1 VSRLTLSLI
10 FVMLL
15 ATVGIGWGIDK
26 IFEQFGS
33 GSNKD
38 LVSSYSN
45 LGKQL
50 ALALDTQ
57 TNSQAFLDKWNI
69 SHQNNIVLV
78 NIEQFPLPAE
88 IITDF
93 KRGKPLV
100 LESTDT
106 LSLHYYLS
114 KQEKVLSFTPDELV
128 INTQASNFNLVLT
141 ASFYMGLLLIIL
153 IWLYPLIKRLRVLRK
168 SAITFGKGDLA
179 ERIKTH
185 KSSYLYDIETEFNR
199 MATKIESL
207 INDNKL
213 ISSAVSHDLRTP
225 LARLRFGID
234 ILSDTQDP
242 QALQEHQQHL
252 SADIDEMQNLVE
264 AMLDYSK
271 LEQSMVAINK
281 KEVDVIQLLNECIQ
295 LRQAQ
300 DLSIYLKTTSSN
312 MWVLGDKQY
321 LRMLINNLLINAAE
335 HSNGQVVVEL
345 ISQKAL
351 CDIKVHDNGSGVNHE
366 HREKI
371 LKPFVRGDIKEN
383 NKGYGMGLAI
393 ADRITHWHQG
403 SIYIEQSAI
412 LHGALFRVTLPRL
425 FK

>member
-1 VSRLTLSLI
+1 MSRLTLSLI

-33 GSNKD
+33 ESNKD

-57 TNSQAFLDKWNI
+57 NNNQVFLDTWNTR
-69 SHQNNIVLV
+69 HQNNIALV
-78 NIEQFPLPAE
+78 NIDNFPLPAE

-93 KRGKPLV
+93 KRGEPLV
-100 LESTDT
+100 LESTNT
-106 LSLHYYLS
+106 LSLHYYLPQQ
-114 KQEKVLSFTPDELV
+114 KKVLSFTPDELV
-128 INTQASNFNLVLT
+128 INTQASNLNLALT
-141 ASFYMGLLLIIL
+141 ASFYMSLLLIIL
-153 IWLYPLIKRLRVLRK
+153 IWLYPLIKRLRILRK
-168 SAITFGKGDLA
+168 SAIAFGKGNLA
-179 ERIKTH
+179 KRIHTN

-199 MATKIESL
+199 MAKKIESL
-207 INDNKL
+207 VNDNKL

-264 AMLDYSK
+264 VMLDYSK

-281 KEVDVIQLLNECIQ
+281 TKVDLILLINECIQ
-295 LRQAQ
+295 LCQAQ
-300 DLSIYLKTTSSN
+300 GLSIYLKTDSHEV
-312 MWVLGDKQY
+312 WVSGDKQY
-321 LRMLINNLLINAAE
+321 LRMLLNNLLTNAIE
-335 HSNGQVVVEL
+335 HSDGQVIVEL
-345 ISQKAL
+345 IAHKNL
-351 CDIKVHDNGSGVNHE
+351 CDINIHDNGSGVDSE

-371 LKPFVRGDIKEN
+371 LKPFVRGNIKEN

-393 ADRITHWHQG
+393 ADRISQWHQG
-403 SIYIEQSAI
+403 VIHIEQSAI
-412 LHGALFRVTLPRL
+412 LHGALFKVTLPRL
-425 FK
+425 P

>member
-15 ATVGIGWGIDK
+15 ATVGIGWGLDK
-26 IFEQFGS
+26 IFEQFGAE
-33 GSNKD
+33 SNKD

-57 TNSQAFLDKWNI
+57 NNSQAFVRAWNTR
-69 SHQNNIVLV
+69 HQNNIALI

-88 IITDF
+88 IISGF
-93 KRGKPLV
+93 KLGEPLI
-100 LESTDT
+100 LESIDT
-106 LSLHYYLS
+106 LSLHYYLPQQ
-114 KQEKVLSFTPDELV
+114 KKVLSFTPDELV
-128 INTQASNFNLVLT
+128 INTHASNFNLALT

-153 IWLYPLIKRLRVLRK
+153 VWLYPLIKRLQILRK
-168 SAITFGKGDLA
+168 SAIAFGKGNLA
-179 ERIKTH
+179 KRILTH

-199 MATKIESL
+199 MAKKIETL
-207 INDNKL
+207 VNDNKL

-264 AMLDYSK
+264 VMLDYSK
-271 LEQSMVAINK
+271 LEQSMIAIDK
-281 KEVDVIQLLNECIQ
+281 THVDLIQLINECIQ

-300 DLSIYLKTTSSN
+300 GLSIHLKTASHKV
-312 MWVLGDKQY
+312 WVSGDKQY
-321 LRMLINNLLINAAE
+321 LRMLLNNLLINAVE
-335 HSNGQVVVEL
+335 HSDGQVIVEL
-345 ISQKAL
+345 ITHKKL
-351 CDIKVHDNGSGVNHE
+351 CDINIHDNGTGVDSE
-366 HREKI
+366 HRNNI
-371 LKPFVRGDIKEN
+371 LKPFVRGNIKEN

-393 ADRITHWHQG
+393 ADRITQWHQG
-403 SIYIEQSAI
+403 AIHIDQSAI
-412 LHGALFRVTLPRL
+412 LHGALFKVSLPRL
-425 FK
+425 P